1 MRNDRNFSLILSSL
15 AENLPCF
22 NIENLEVLDIKRD
35 YLRIILSRREKRGDF
50 LRLKKGLYTSKK
62 FIGEVKNKGRYSDFL
77 EFLANK
83 IYFPSY
89 LSLDYA
95 LYQHNLLT
103 EAPVNFTS
111 ITKNKTAVFSNK
123 LGNFIYHKVKDSL
136 FCGFNTVKNSDFI
149 IYKATKAK
157 ALFDFL
163 YLRKDLISGKAT
175 IEELRL
181 NLDEVLPKEKKELEK
196 YIKLEGSKKMEKIYF
211 DIFN

>member
-1 MRNDRNFSLILSSL
+1 MRNDRNFSLIFSSL
-15 AENLPCF
+15 VENLPCF

-35 YLRIILSRREKRGDF
+35 YLRIVLSRREKKGDF
-50 LRLKKGLYTSKK
+50 LRLKRGFYTSKK
-62 FIGEVKNKGRYSDFL
+62 FIGEAKNKGRYSDFL

-89 LSLDYA
+89 LSLDYT

-123 LGNFIYHKVKDSL
+123 LGNFIYHKVKDNL
-136 FCGFNTVKNSDFI
+136 FCGFNTIKNGDFI

-163 YLRKDLISGKAT
+163 YLRKDLISDKNS
-175 IEELRL
+175 IKELRL
-181 NLDEVLPKEKKELEK
+181 NLDEISPKEKKELEK
-196 YIKLEGSKKMEKIYF
+196 YIRLEGSKKMKEIYLG
-211 DIFN
+211 IFN